1 MENCSEYYCLN
12 IIVNINSF
20 SSLCNNVNTILK
32 YYCKQA
38 LNKELKLMGGAMKYF
53 TKKNYWA
60 MKYFTKKL
68 LGHEILSSMT
78 PWGHE
83 IISEKNVYLMYIP

>member
-1 MENCSEYYCLN
+1 
-12 IIVNINSF
+12 
-20 SSLCNNVNTILK
+20 
-32 YYCKQA
+32 
-38 LNKELKLMGGAMKYF
+38 
-53 TKKNYWA
+53 